1 MSITYDRS
9 EPNATA
15 KRMSL
20 EAYLTYDG
28 YDKNP
33 SPIEAKG
40 SNRNYGIGGNRTH
53 GLSLRRRPLY
63 PTELQPHHPRL

>member
-1 MSITYDRS
+1 MTITYDRS

-20 EAYLTYDG
+20 EECLTYDG
-28 YDKNP
+28 YDKTP

-40 SNRNYGIGGNRTH
+40 F
-53 GLSLRRRPLY
+53 
-63 PTELQPHHPRL
+63 